1 MKRFTIAGLSILCL
15 SLAAT
20 TSVNAENR
28 VQHLMKSETVISRNI
43 TTAKTAITPFEL
55 VSHGYQGTYRMQGI
69 PGFSTFLSDA
79 SSKKITARDLVQ
91 AGIITNQ
98 LASETLN
105 DLKYLQAVDF
115 VLSTQKL

>member
-1 MKRFTIAGLSILCL
+1 MKRFAAAGLSILCL

-20 TSVNAENR
+20 TSVKAENR
-28 VQHLMKSETVISRNI
+28 VQHLMNSETVISRNI
-43 TTAKTAITPFEL
+43 TTAITPFEL
-55 VSHGYQGTYRMQGI
+55 VSLGYQGTYRMQGI
-69 PGFSTFLSDA
+69 PGFSTFISDA
-79 SSKKITARDLVQ
+79 TSKKITARDLVK

-98 LASETLN
+98 LSSETLN

>member
-1 MKRFTIAGLSILCL
+1 LNFRTNSFTFIFSLILTEKSYL
-15 SLAAT
+15 RQAA
-20 TSVNAENR
+20 
-28 VQHLMKSETVISRNI
+28 
-43 TTAKTAITPFEL
+43 
-55 VSHGYQGTYRMQGI
+55 
-69 PGFSTFLSDA
+69 STFLNDA
-79 SSKKITARDLVQ
+79 SSKKITARDLVK

>member
-1 MKRFTIAGLSILCL
+1 MKHFTVAGLSILCL

-20 TSVNAENR
+20 TSVKAENR
-28 VQHLMKSETVISRNI
+28 VEQLMKSETVISRNI
-43 TTAKTAITPFEL
+43 TTAKIEITPFEL

-69 PGFSTFLSDA
+69 PGFSTFISDA
-79 SSKKITARDLVQ
+79 SSKKITARDLVK

>member
-1 MKRFTIAGLSILCL
+1 MKL
-15 SLAAT
+15 
-20 TSVNAENR
+20 
-28 VQHLMKSETVISRNI
+28 ETVISRNI

-69 PGFSTFLSDA
+69 PGFSTFISDA